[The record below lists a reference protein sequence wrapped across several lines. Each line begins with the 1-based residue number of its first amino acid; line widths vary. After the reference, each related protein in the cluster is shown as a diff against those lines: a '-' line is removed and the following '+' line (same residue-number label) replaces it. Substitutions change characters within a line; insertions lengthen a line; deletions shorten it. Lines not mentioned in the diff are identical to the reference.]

1 MNWLDGII
9 AISAATGAFWG
20 FKNGFIKAFLGFVA
34 IGAAVWAGFKFS
46 GLVEKTVAGSNLI
59 SEEWIPFASIIFTV
73 ILVYAA
79 IRLIAKIFTGLA
91 EAVGLGLFN
100 RLGGAVFGILIN
112 MLLLSALLSYMLPFL
127 NPEMADESRFL
138 PLLNELAE
146 ILGANIGQLR
156 EQLNNELTDQLIRN
170 EI

>member
-9 AISAATGAFWG
+9 TIGAVLGAFWG

-46 GLVEKTVAGSNLI
+46 GLLEKTVADSNLV

-73 ILVYAA
+73 ILVYAG
-79 IRLIAKIFTGLA
+79 IKLIAKIFTGLA
-91 EAVGLGLFN
+91 KAVGLGLFN

-112 MLLLSALLSYMLPFL
+112 MLLLSAILSYMLPFM
-127 NPEMADESRFL
+127 NPETAEESRFF
-138 PLLNELAE
+138 PLLSELAE
-146 ILGANIGQLR
+146 MLGANIDLLKGQL
-156 EQLNNELTDQLIRN
+156 NDELTNQLIQK